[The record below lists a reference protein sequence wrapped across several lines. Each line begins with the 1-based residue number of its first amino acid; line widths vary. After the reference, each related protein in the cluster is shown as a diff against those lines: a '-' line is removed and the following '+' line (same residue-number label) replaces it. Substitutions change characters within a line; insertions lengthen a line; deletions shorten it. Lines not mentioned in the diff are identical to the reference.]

1 MTMEPG
7 LSRVDRDALRR
18 SLEIARAESKVER
31 EHLASI
37 EAREGWVSA
46 AESASYHLQVKNL
59 KLKPWHCPPCACFSD
74 EVGLG
79 YGRSRAEVLLRRR
92 MLGAG
97 LSLYEPDPVAA
108 LERVEAVERAE
119 NARRA
124 ERSASAKSIHDGV

>member
-37 EAREGWVSA
+37 EAREGWLEA
-46 AESASYHLQVKNL
+46 AERASYHLQVKNL